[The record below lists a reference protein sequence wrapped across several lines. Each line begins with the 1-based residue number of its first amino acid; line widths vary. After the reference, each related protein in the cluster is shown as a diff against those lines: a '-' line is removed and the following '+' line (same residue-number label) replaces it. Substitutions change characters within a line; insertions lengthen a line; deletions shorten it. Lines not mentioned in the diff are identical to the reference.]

1 MKKLNYL
8 LLGAVGLLMA
18 SCANDDLESLAPKG
32 DGNVNITVKLPGTPG
47 TRAVNYGDGLQ
58 AQILKYAVYEQGTDK
73 FVLQSQTTFPTNSLE
88 TTVSLNLVTGKNYN
102 IAFFALSD
110 AATGVYTFNA
120 NPDEGNPSIDINY
133 SAMTSAG
140 NMADDYDCFY
150 AFKELGEV
158 NANINMDVDL
168 IRPVAQINWGT
179 DDLDEDA
186 IKDQGAFGT
195 NGQYIRTNLTIDA
208 YTTFSLLDNDVVKD
222 ETQPVE
228 VVIKDLAAPV
238 NEAFPVYIPETVTD
252 PTTGEQTEVNSLKY
266 VAMQFVLAPKDVA
279 LFDLNLDINNSAN
292 KNVQEVTNDVVTVH
306 SAPLQANYRTNIYG
320 SLLTNPNEFTVVK
333 DPNWNKPDY
342 EVDATVWNGTTVT
355 TPVKNS
361 AGQYAIYRASD
372 LAGLAQMV
380 SEGNSFEGETV
391 ILSTDFDLGG
401 NSLQIGKA
409 KRSSSTVTGT
419 PFQGTFDGNGHS
431 ISNLTITAP
440 EEDSDCVGF
449 IANLDGDGVLQNV
462 VFNNVQITDKTAD
475 QAGIVS
481 VVTNGAKVSNVNVM
495 SGNITSYEAAGGIV
509 GRIISSGTVENC
521 NNYATI
527 TAEHYH
533 AAGIVGA
540 AYYGEEGKTMTVNK
554 CNNYGTIVCN
564 GETKDWGMETA
575 AGIVGYSSA
584 YVTNCVN
591 EGEIQSGVSPTGGI
605 VGWQTKMGAI
615 SGCTNKGNV
624 SGGCLVGGIAGLV
637 DTTTEGG
644 ITVSNNTNTGNV
656 TGIGRY
662 GSQNGGVGGI
672 IGSCGSP
679 IYCYGNTNSAQ
690 TLNGQGSQTTGNYV
704 AGILGQANTASQA
717 TTGPYVKDNVNNT
730 PLDNMYGNPKA
741 DLYNGA
747 TLPYT
752 GN

>member
-1 MKKLNYL
+1 M
-8 LLGAVGLLMA
+8 
-18 SCANDDLESLAPKG
+18 
-32 DGNVNITVKLPGTPG
+32 
-47 TRAVNYGDGLQ
+47 
-58 AQILKYAVYEQGTDK
+58 
-73 FVLQSQTTFPTNSLE
+73 
-88 TTVSLNLVTGKNYN
+88 
-102 IAFFALSD
+102 
-110 AATGVYTFNA
+110 
-120 NPDEGNPSIDINY
+120 
-133 SAMTSAG
+133 
-140 NMADDYDCFY
+140 
-150 AFKELGEV
+150 
-158 NANINMDVDL
+158 
-168 IRPVAQINWGT
+168 
-179 DDLDEDA
+179 
-186 IKDQGAFGT
+186 
-195 NGQYIRTNLTIDA
+195 
-208 YTTFSLLDNDVVKD
+208 
-222 ETQPVE
+222 
-228 VVIKDLAAPV
+228 
-238 NEAFPVYIPETVTD
+238 
-252 PTTGEQTEVNSLKY
+252 
-266 VAMQFVLAPKDVA
+266 
-279 LFDLNLDINNSAN
+279 
-292 KNVQEVTNDVVTVH
+292 
-306 SAPLQANYRTNIYG
+306 
-320 SLLTNPNEFTVVK
+320 K
-333 DPNWNKPDY
+333 DPNWYKPDY
-342 EVDATVWNGTTVT
+342 EVNATVWDGTTVT

-380 SEGNSFEGETV
+380 SGGNSLEGETV
-391 ILSTDFDLGG
+391 ILSADFDLGG
-401 NSLQIGKA
+401 NSIQIGKA

-419 PFQGTFDGNGHS
+419 PFQGTFDGNGHT

-449 IANLDGDGVLQNV
+449 IANLDGNGVLQNV
-462 VFNNVQITDKTAD
+462 IFNNVQIIDKTAD

-481 VVTNGAKVSNVNVM
+481 TVTNGAKISNVKVI
-495 SGNITSYEAAGGIV
+495 SGSITSYEAAGGIV
-509 GRIISSGTVENC
+509 GRIITSGTVENC
-521 NNYATI
+521 DNYATI

-605 VGWQTKMGAI
+605 VGWQTKLGAI
-615 SGCTNKGNV
+615 SKCVNKGNV

-644 ITVSNNTNTGNV
+644 ITVSDNTNTGNV

-672 IGSCGSP
+672 IGSCGSL

-690 TLNGQGSQTTGNYV
+690 TLNGQGSENTGNYV
-704 AGILGQANTASQA
+704 AGILGQANTAWQA
-717 TTGPYVKDNVNNT
+717 TTGPYVKDNINNT
-730 PLDNMYGNPKA
+730 PLENMYGDPKA
-741 DLYNGA
+741 ALYNGA